1 MYTGTGDEN
10 TDIGAHLMGF
20 VCGFTGGML
29 LTRVRDR
36 LADPHWQRVAAGA
49 TAAILILAWI
59 AAFGS

>member
-1 MYTGTGDEN
+1 
-10 TDIGAHLMGF
+10 MGF